1 VERVRPRPV
10 ESNLAMGAGAARQR
24 TSTTSTGRTRGCP
37 WLGGDQP
44 EARNGTTRL
53 AEEGGALDGV
63 DGHVAGGTMGARSE
77 SVRVGRAMGRSKER
91 VAQDEGT
98 REEMATTVNAEWGRL
113 TASRRCEAYDGR
125 ASRKIFFKRDGRDVQ
140 RRRQACW
147 ADSTRRPGKRRPIE
161 QTPDFGSIFISHS
174 INLR

>member
-10 ESNLAMGAGAARQR
+10 DSNLAMGAGAARQR

-53 AEEGGALDGV
+53 AKEGGADGRA
-63 DGHVAGGTMGARSE
+63 AGGTTGARSE

-98 REEMATTVNAEWGRL
+98 REEMATAANAEWGRL

-125 ASRKIFFKRDGRDVQ
+125 ASRKIFLREMGETYRGGGRLVGPVARVGPGSGVQ
-140 RRRQACW
+140 SDEHPTLGLFLSLTQ
-147 ADSTRRPGKRRPIE
+147 
-161 QTPDFGSIFISHS
+161 
-174 INLR
+174 